1 MRINR
6 NSTIVGSLP
15 VQMGIVILLTMLIL
29 LAGCSKQQEELI
41 NNGDGYERVRLVMTA
56 NGTDIGIE
64 TLTMKRFAELV
75 EEASGGNVHIE
86 LYPNDELT
94 GGNTNEAVRSLTEGA
109 VDLGAYVSGTMSL
122 LDPRLE
128 VATIPWS
135 FSSYQEARHVIDD
148 TGGAYYAKVLSEY
161 GLVYLGSTHNAMRQL
176 TSNRNPM
183 RTPEDLHGMR
193 IRVLGGEVYR
203 LFFAAL
209 GAEPV
214 PLGWSELNIAI
225 RQGVI
230 EGQENGFFLMKSG
243 HLNEI
248 QKYMTVWNY
257 LYENYL
263 FVANRKVFDQLE
275 PKTQALLRD
284 KMKEACEWSRDYLEA
299 EEKKIRAQFAAD
311 GLEIIDLTPAE
322 LGVFKEKVSP
332 LREKLKAKYG
342 AEACKAFRIDMDKS
356 GSGKRAEVQGA
367 SELLAKSV
375 LDPKPLTLDPSKAGD
390 GK

>member
-1 MRINR
+1 MWRCFA
-6 NSTIVGSLP
+6 SA
-15 VQMGIVILLTMLIL
+15 LLL
-29 LAGCSKQQEELI
+29 LMTLTLLNGCGTPPKEAQK
-41 NNGDGYERVRLVMTA
+41 NGEPYEKVRLVMTA

-64 TLTMKRFAELV
+64 TLTARKFAQMV
-75 EEASGGNVHIE
+75 SEESGGNVQIE
-86 LYPNDELT
+86 FYPNDELT
-94 GGNTNEAVRSLTEGA
+94 GGNTNEAVRSLAEGS

-135 FSSYQEARHVIDD
+135 FSSYQEAREVIDA
-148 TGGAYYAKVLSEY
+148 TGGDYYAKVLSEY

-183 RTPEDLHGMR
+183 RTPEDLRDMR

-230 EGQENGFFLMKSG
+230 EGQENGFFLMRSG
-243 HLNEI
+243 RLNEI

-263 FVANRKVFDQLE
+263 FVANRKTFDQLE
-275 PKTQALLRD
+275 PKTQKLLRE
-284 KMKEACEWSRDYLEA
+284 KMREACEWGRDYLEA
-299 EEKKIRAQFAAD
+299 EEQKIRSQFAAD
-311 GLEIIDLTPAE
+311 GLEIIDLTPEE
-322 LGVFKEKVSP
+322 LEVFKTRVRP
-332 LREKLKAKYG
+332 LREQLKQKYG
-342 AEACKAFRIDMDKS
+342 AEACEAFRIDMK
-356 GSGKRAEVQGA
+356 KN
-367 SELLAKSV
+367 
-375 LDPKPLTLDPSKAGD
+375 
-390 GK
+390 